1 MGRSKKAI
9 REKERLAK
17 LNERSLAD
25 HKADAASKK
34 HKVAHRKPEQVK
46 FTFCPVRH
54 DA

>member
-1 MGRSKKAI
+1 MPSKKAI
-9 REKERLAK
+9 RDKERLLK